1 MQTLIVD
8 DEEDM
13 RVLLRT
19 TIEVANKGLEVA
31 GEASNGREALELWRS
46 VKPDCIV
53 IDQRMPEMTGIEVC
67 RRILAEQ
74 PDQRVVL
81 FTAFLDDKLRKE
93 ARALGVRVCL
103 SKDDVHRL
111 PETLWSL
118 AAA

>member
-19 TIEVANKGLEVA
+19 TIDIANEGLRVIA
-31 GEASNGREALELWRS
+31 EASSGAEAIALWRS
-46 VKPDCIV
+46 ARPDVIV
-53 IDQRMPEMTGIEVC
+53 IDQRMPEMSGMEVC

-74 PDQRVVL
+74 PDLPVVL
-81 FTAFLDDKLRKE
+81 FTAFLDDQLRRDAK
-93 ARALGVRVCL
+93 ALGVRACL

-111 PETLWSL
+111 PETLWSI

>member
-19 TIEVANKGLEVA
+19 TIEVANEGLAVV
-31 GEASNGREALELWRS
+31 GEASSGKEAIELWRTAR
-46 VKPDCIV
+46 PDAIV
-53 IDQRMPEMTGIEVC
+53 IDHRMPEMTGIEVC
-67 RRILAEQ
+67 RAILAEQ
-74 PDQRVVL
+74 PDLPVVL
-81 FTAFLDDKLRKE
+81 FTAFLTDELRRT
-93 ARALGVRVCL
+93 ARDVGVRVCL

-111 PETLWSL
+111 PETLWGF